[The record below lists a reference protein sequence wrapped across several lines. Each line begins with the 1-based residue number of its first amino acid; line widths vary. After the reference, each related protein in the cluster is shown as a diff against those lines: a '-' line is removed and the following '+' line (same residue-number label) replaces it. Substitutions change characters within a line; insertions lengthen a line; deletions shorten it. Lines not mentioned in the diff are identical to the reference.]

1 MENFLPLP
9 ALRTAFAT
17 LPAGAT
23 PAPPQGFRGEVDD
36 AELDLWSH
44 FDGCPDRFNIAH
56 ECLDRHYARG
66 VAICLQHRDGRSESL
81 RFDELADDSARFA
94 HWLIGQGQVQ
104 GDQVAILASPS
115 RAFYVALFG
124 ALRAGLTVWPVSP
137 GIGPEALTALW
148 ALWANTPPHLVLT
161 EAPAENGALD
171 VMPSPEPSS
180 GLRVRA
186 LDGAFWRELQAQP
199 RVFDM
204 GTCAN
209 SVAFRSLSQTP
220 GSPQLEFRL
229 ESHGDIVGQMA
240 AGIYGLGLEP
250 GDRFFSLLASTH
262 PRDLL
267 LHTLVPLAMG
277 VRVCHSS
284 AVPDAQS
291 LLAALEALQINNLF
305 ASPEVFRSLRASGQT
320 HRYRLG
326 LRKLSFSGPGMD
338 LVTAAWIEQVFGVAP
353 ACLYGSPDHGI
364 VLVQFP
370 GFEGHEIRPMALGKP
385 LPGRGVTILNRRGS
399 GRTPFESG
407 EIAVSVRG
415 VWVALGDRGWCDGD
429 GYFYRE
435 APSADRLALPPPL
448 GCRAWGLASGA

>member
-1 MENFLPLP
+1 MEPFPP
-9 ALRTAFAT
+9 VHAFRTAFAA

-23 PAPPQGFRGEVDD
+23 PAPPQGLRGDVDD
-36 AELDLWSH
+36 PELDLWSR
-44 FDGCPDRFNIAH
+44 FDGCPDRINIAH
-56 ECLDRHYARG
+56 ECLDRYYG
-66 VAICLQHRDGRSESL
+66 PNVAICLQHRDGRSESL

-94 HWLIGQGQVQ
+94 HWLIGQGLVE

-137 GIGPEALTALW
+137 GIGSEALR
-148 ALWANTPPHLVLT
+148 ALWANSPPQLVLT
-161 EAPAENGALD
+161 AARAEDLAID
-171 VMPSPEPSS
+171 VNPTTKPSS

-186 LDGAFWRELQAQP
+186 LDGLFWRELQAQP

-204 GTCAN
+204 ATSAN
-209 SVAFRSLSQTP
+209 SVAFRSLCPKP
-220 GSPQLEFRL
+220 GSPLSDLRL
-229 ESHGDIVGQMA
+229 ESHGAIVGQMA
-240 AGIYGLGLEP
+240 AGLYGLGLEP
-250 GDRFFSLLASTH
+250 GDRFFSVLASTH

-277 VRVCHSS
+277 VWVCHAS

-338 LVTAAWIEQVFGVAP
+338 LVIAAWIEQVFGVAP
-353 ACLYGSPDHGI
+353 ACLYGSLDHGI

-370 GFEGHEIRPMALGKP
+370 GFAGHEIRPMALGKP
-385 LPGRGVTILNRRGS
+385 LPGRGVAILNRRGS
-399 GRTPFESG
+399 GLTPFESG
-407 EIAVSVRG
+407 EIAVWVRG
-415 VWVALGDRGWCDGD
+415 AWVALGDRGWCDRD
-429 GYFYRE
+429 GYFYCD
-435 APSADRLALPPPL
+435 APSADRLALPPPP
-448 GCRAWGLASGA
+448 